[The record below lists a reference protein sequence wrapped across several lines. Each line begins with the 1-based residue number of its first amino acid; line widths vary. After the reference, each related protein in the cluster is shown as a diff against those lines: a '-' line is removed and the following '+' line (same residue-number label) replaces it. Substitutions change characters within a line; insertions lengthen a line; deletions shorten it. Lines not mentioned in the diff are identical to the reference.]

1 MRFLQPAG
9 VHKIGDNAFIFEDG
23 GKYVQLSTR
32 TDDKRVCITRVIL
45 EIFGLK
51 VCGAVASSGLQGQPN
66 GAPYVVAG
74 ADFIAFETA
83 HSVAMKVCFPEIQFR
98 VPRFTPTAPGLDHG
112 SVLAISVANFY
123 CKKLSLLFRIH

>member
-1 MRFLQPAG
+1 ERLALEWSASEVPSHHVFIVLTTNVTVMRFLQPAG

-83 HSVAMKVCFPEIQFR
+83 HSVAMK
-98 VPRFTPTAPGLDHG
+98 
-112 SVLAISVANFY
+112 
-123 CKKLSLLFRIH
+123 